1 MALDCVMQGWHRG
14 HCVPCHTSNTF
25 SDANGRMTGHG
36 PTLYSNRRLNIWV
49 FLDYLSV
56 CILFLEKKLNCFL
69 SEFSSLRFPND
80 ISDQR
85 QDQASATGSQIN
97 ISIPPPHPRP
107 FLNWPSKRSDGWASS
122 GPKVTL
128 MSLAWARPQ
137 GIPLRARRHTHSR
150 GSRGHHQNQLMR
162 VGCVLGT
169 CQVQN
174 LSHRLYQL
182 IGQSGREDSSPM
194 NPQSPHS
201 YGWVR
206 WPLFV
211 CQSFI
216 ISFFLMYLSLCY
228 W

>member
-1 MALDCVMQGWHRG
+1 MAL
-14 HCVPCHTSNTF
+14 T
-25 SDANGRMTGHG
+25 
-36 PTLYSNRRLNIWV
+36 
-49 FLDYLSV
+49 
-56 CILFLEKKLNCFL
+56 
-69 SEFSSLRFPND
+69 
-80 ISDQR
+80 
-85 QDQASATGSQIN
+85 
-97 ISIPPPHPRP
+97 
-107 FLNWPSKRSDGWASS
+107 
-122 GPKVTL
+122 
-128 MSLAWARPQ
+128 SLAWARPQ
-137 GIPLRARRHTHSR
+137 GRTLRARRYSHSR

-216 ISFFLMYLSLCY
+216 FLYLMYLSLCY
-228 W
+228 SWLLHFVSCSQCIYLWMSSIWQPLCTFSHLIYLWLIHLHQPKFLKH